1 MLRLPGVPIIYLGRR
16 SPGASSNLPPGI
28 GRATLDCRYTWSCNP
43 RDVLSEAYRYL
54 RGGLLPR
61 LFTLTRREIPCGRF
75 FSVTLLYPHGY
86 QVISLRGALRCP
98 DFPLPATA
106 GSDRADL
113 HRKDNKIRRYSR
125 FGGAIFGK
133 CVFLLRTGRTDAVHA
148 KFFGN
153 IGLNSTFAKG

>member
-1 MLRLPGVPIIYLGRR
+1 MP
-16 SPGASSNLPPGI
+16 ASTAVTN
-28 GRATLDCRYTWSCNP
+28 RHC
-43 RDVLSEAYRYL
+43 
-54 RGGLLPR
+54 GLLPR

-113 HRKDNKIRRYSR
+113 HRKGNKIRRYSR
-125 FGGAIFGK
+125 FGGVIFGK
-133 CVFLLRTGRTDAVHA
+133 CVSVLRAGRPDAA
-148 KFFGN
+148 RANFFGN